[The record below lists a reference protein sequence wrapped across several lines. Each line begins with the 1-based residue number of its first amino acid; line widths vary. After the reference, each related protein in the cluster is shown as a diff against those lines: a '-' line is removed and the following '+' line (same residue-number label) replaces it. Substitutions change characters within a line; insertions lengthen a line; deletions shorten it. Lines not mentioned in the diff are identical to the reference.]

1 MSTRDELQPWIVDAL
16 QNHGGQAPITDV
28 ARHVWL
34 HHEPELRSSDDLFYK
49 WQYELRWAAGELR
62 RAGRMKAADAS
73 PKGIWVLASHKPPG
87 AN

>member
-28 ARHVWL
+28 ARFIWL

-49 WQYELRWAAGELR
+49 WQYESSVG
-62 RAGRMKAADAS
+62 
-73 PKGIWVLASHKPPG
+73 PPG
-87 AN
+87 NYAGLDG